1 MCAKIVYKSYNQNDN
16 LLFPPS
22 LGELIPENHP
32 VRTVSAIIDRLD
44 ISDIESTYKGG
55 GTSSFH
61 PRMLLKVIVY
71 SYMSNVY
78 SGRRMERL
86 LHENVNYMW
95 LSGMSRP
102 DFRTINRFRS
112 ERLCDGR
119 FEELFRQTVIMMNEE
134 GVVSLKVQ
142 YIDGTKIES
151 VANKYT
157 FVWKGSIEKNKAKL
171 EAKVDAL
178 LKAAESVLA
187 EENEECSAEEPSMD
201 DLSARTERIL
211 QKMDEQ
217 GISNRKLRRSVEKVK
232 DESLPK
238 LVSYKR
244 HMEIMGERNSY
255 SKTDLDAT
263 FMRMKEDAMNNGQT
277 KPGYNVQI
285 ATENQFITNYGIYWR
300 PTDWGTMIP
309 FLDSFRE
316 RYGTQ
321 SNEVVADSGYGNE
334 ANYAYMES
342 NGIEAYVKYN
352 MFHAETKRRYANNGF
367 LVQNMYYNASEDYYV
382 CPMGQHMERC
392 GKQHSVSDLGYRS
405 EVDVYRAVN
414 CKGCPLRGMCYS
426 SVIDRRSIKVN
437 HRSDSFKKHA
447 RELLT
452 SERGMML
459 RSSRPI
465 EPERSCAGTGKK
477 IITTARDADINI
489 EMRMDIHAARE
500 NVTAS
505 GIIFFIR
512 ELRRNIVAQLA
523 INPAFNQQI
532 LFGLSICVNDSAVFD
547 QYAHSKLQKPSGEPE
562 GNK

>member
-1 MCAKIVYKSYNQNDN
+1 MGAKIIHKSYNQNDN

-102 DFRTINRFRS
+102 DFRTINRLRS

-119 FEELFRQTVIMMNEE
+119 FEDLFRQTVIMMNEE

-171 EAKVDAL
+171 EAKVDAV

-232 DESLPK
+232 NESLPK

-255 SKTDLDAT
+255 SKTDPDAT

-352 MFHAETKRRYANNGF
+352 MFHAGTKRRYANNGF
-367 LVQNMYYNASEDYYV
+367 LVRTCTITPVRTTMCVRWGSTWRGAASST
-382 CPMGQHMERC
+382 PFQISAIGR
-392 GKQHSVSDLGYRS
+392 KW
-405 EVDVYRAVN
+405 
-414 CKGCPLRGMCYS
+414 MC
-426 SVIDRRSIKVN
+426 
-437 HRSDSFKKHA
+437 
-447 RELLT
+447 
-452 SERGMML
+452 
-459 RSSRPI
+459 I
-465 EPERSCAGTGKK
+465 EPS
-477 IITTARDADINI
+477 TARDA
-489 EMRMDIHAARE
+489 R
-500 NVTAS
+500 
-505 GIIFFIR
+505 
-512 ELRRNIVAQLA
+512 
-523 INPAFNQQI
+523 
-532 LFGLSICVNDSAVFD
+532 
-547 QYAHSKLQKPSGEPE
+547 SGECATVRSLTV
-562 GNK
+562 GA

>member
-1 MCAKIVYKSYNQNDN
+1 MSAKIIYKSYNQNDS
-16 LLFPPS
+16 LLFPMT
-22 LGELIPENHP
+22 LGELIPEHHP

-44 ISDIESTYKGG
+44 ISGIESTYKGG

-71 SYMSNVY
+71 SYMCNVY

-119 FEELFRQTVIMMNEE
+119 FEELFRQTVVMMNGE
-134 GVVSLKVQ
+134 GLVSLKVQ

-157 FVWKGSIEKNKAKL
+157 FVWKGSVEKNKARL
-171 EAKVDAL
+171 EAKIDAV
-178 LKAAESVLA
+178 LKAAESVLE
-187 EENEECSAEEPSMD
+187 EENGECSAEEPCVE
-201 DLSARTERIL
+201 DLPERTERIL
-211 QKMDEQ
+211 RKMDEQ
-217 GISNRKLRRSVEKVK
+217 GISDRKLRRSVEKVK

-238 LVSYKR
+238 LDSYDR
-244 HMEIMGERNSY
+244 HLETMGERNSY
-255 SKTDLDAT
+255 SKTDPDAT

-321 SNEVVADSGYGNE
+321 SDEVVADSGYGNE

-342 NGIEAYVKYN
+342 NGIDAYVKYN
-352 MFHAETKRRYANNGF
+352 MFHAETKCRYADNSF
-367 LVQNMYYNASEDYYV
+367 LVQNMHYNASEDYYV

-392 GKQHSVSDLGYRS
+392 GTWHPVSDLGYRS
-405 EVDVYRAVN
+405 EVAVYRAVN
-414 CKGCPLRGMCYS
+414 CKGCPLRGMCYKS
-426 SVIDRRSIKVN
+426 RYDRRTVEVN
-437 HRSDSFKKHA
+437 HTANGFKKRA

-452 SERGMML
+452 SERGMMH
-459 RSSRPI
+459 RSRRPI
-465 EPERSCAGTGKK
+465 EPEAVFG
-477 IITTARDADINI
+477 DIKSNHGFRRFRLKSNRKVRVEFGLVALAHNLRKYSAI
-489 EMRMDIHAARE
+489 LSERMKGWIPAHAA
-500 NVTAS
+500 
-505 GIIFFIR
+505 I
-512 ELRRNIVAQLA
+512 
-523 INPAFNQQI
+523 
-532 LFGLSICVNDSAVFD
+532 
-547 QYAHSKLQKPSGEPE
+547 
-562 GNK
+562 

>member
-32 VRTVSAIIDRLD
+32 ERTVSAIIDRLD

-244 HMEIMGERNSY
+244 HLEIMGERNSY
-255 SKTDLDAT
+255 SKTDPDAT

-382 CPMGQHMERC
+382 CPMGQHMNRIGTKRDRTVSGYTTESARYKAQRC
-392 GKQHSVSDLGYRS
+392 
-405 EVDVYRAVN
+405 E
-414 CKGCPLRGMCYS
+414 GCPLRGSCFKARGNRM
-426 SVIDRRSIKVN
+426 IEVN
-437 HRSDSFKKHA
+437 HRLNQYKRQA
-447 RELLT
+447 RERLL
-452 SERGMML
+452 SKEGIRHRG
-459 RSSRPI
+459 RRCI
-465 EPERSCAGTGKK
+465 EPEAVFGQMKYNMAYRRFRHVGEDKVT
-477 IITTARDADINI
+477 
-489 EMRMDIHAARE
+489 MDFA
-500 NVTAS
+500 
-505 GIIFFIR
+505 FF
-512 ELRRNIVAQLA
+512 A
-523 INPAFNQQI
+523 IAFNI
-532 LFGLSICVNDSAVFD
+532 KKMCAKLRKAGKGLITFAKSMLIGLFINRYKWKIATSYQMN
-547 QYAHSKLQKPSGEPE
+547 QK
-562 GNK
+562 KAA

>member
-32 VRTVSAIIDRLD
+32 ERTVSAIIDRLD

-171 EAKVDAL
+171 EAKVDAV

-465 EPERSCAGTGKK
+465 EPESVFG
-477 IITTARDADINI
+477 DIKFNHGFRRFRLKSNRKVRI
-489 EMRMDIHAARE
+489 E
-500 NVTAS
+500 
-505 GIIFFIR
+505 
-512 ELRRNIVAQLA
+512 
-523 INPAFNQQI
+523 
-532 LFGLSICVNDSAVFD
+532 FGLVALAHNLRKYSAILSKRMMGRNHA
-547 QYAHSKLQKPSGEPE
+547 YATI
-562 GNK
+562 